1 MKTVYLMRH
10 GHVDN
15 PDAIFNHETVPLSE
29 RGRGQVEEAIAWFHS
44 FGCPMRTIASPF
56 LRTQQ
61 TAELVTSSC
70 GMSHETDP
78 RLEEWRVGPYLGKPL
93 ADFYAATNYDQEP
106 PPLTL
111 PPNIEPLEMMAK
123 RVTEVIEEVVRSGS
137 DPVLLVSHREP
148 MVTAI
153 LRLQGKDFSTVHHV
167 AFEMGDVWR
176 VEFDDAGRLKTTER
190 VFSQVG

>member
-1 MKTVYLMRH
+1 MSTIYLMRH

-15 PDAIFNHETVPLSE
+15 PEAIFNHEAVPLSE

-44 FGCPMRTIASPF
+44 FGCPLRTVASPF

-70 GMSHETDP
+70 GMAYETDP

-93 ADFYAATNYDQEP
+93 AEFYAATHYDQDP
-106 PPLTL
+106 PPSVL
-111 PPNIEPLEMMAK
+111 PPEIEPLETMAE
-123 RVTEVIEEVVRSGS
+123 RVIEVIRGGLIEIA
-137 DPVLLVSHREP
+137 PTMIVSHREP

-153 LRLQGKDFSTVHHV
+153 LRLQGKDFSSVHHV
-167 AFEMGDVWR
+167 DFQMGMVWKLTFDGQGAFQSAEQA
-176 VEFDDAGRLKTTER
+176 FAP
-190 VFSQVG
+190 S